1 MKNRKRL
8 EKIENRKN
16 REKARLLH
24 DRLIKLDSLYYTND
38 GRLTLA
44 EREEYDKLKNESKEV
59 LNKIPKEKK
68 EFKKLM
74 NTAVISTII
83 LVLTSIIMLTLYNVL
98 GAESV
103 FLNITSIIF
112 VLNFP
117 VWLISVMGGG
127 SFGD

>member
-68 EFKKLM
+68 RIQKIDEYRCH
-74 NTAVISTII
+74 IDD
-83 LVLTSIIMLTLYNVL
+83 Y
-98 GAESV
+98 
-103 FLNITSIIF
+103 
-112 VLNFP
+112 
-117 VWLISVMGGG
+117 
-127 SFGD
+127 FGINQHNNAYIV

>member
-1 MKNRKRL
+1 
-8 EKIENRKN
+8 
-16 REKARLLH
+16 
-24 DRLIKLDSLYYTND
+24 
-38 GRLTLA
+38 
-44 EREEYDKLKNESKEV
+44 
-59 LNKIPKEKK
+59 
-68 EFKKLM
+68 
-74 NTAVISTII
+74 
-83 LVLTSIIMLTLYNVL
+83 MLTLYNVL